1 MFAGRQPLRLDV
13 ATIESGRAPLVGLLA
28 MLSALK
34 SCVLAVVS
42 AGAVV
47 SAAESQTPPP
57 PQPPIEAYASLPAL
71 DQVSISPDGSRI
83 AFIGAIANGG
93 RRLGV
98 QTLAGQALGVVD
110 LGDQKVRAV
119 SWGDDDHVLVTTSDY
134 VAPSGMLLRGE
145 FFNAQSYDVRDRDF
159 VLLMN
164 SSTAAGRS
172 TASIRRSGGSG
183 RFNFIQ
189 GTPFQREI
197 NGRISTYVWG
207 VTEDYSTEVFSVDLD
222 TGVGSRQ
229 SDFGGVMRSDGQ
241 PVARAGWDRDRG
253 RFWVSAKR
261 GAGWT
266 EIWHSD
272 GNMIDR
278 PQLLGFGRTD
288 QTVLLSVPEATSKVL
303 YELPLD
309 GSAARK
315 LSFGEDLHD
324 PSPIYHR
331 YNGRLLGFRVVADD
345 NSEIIFTDPEL
356 AERWAAVTAAY
367 PDQHVTLTSS
377 TPDFDKMVILTEGAE
392 DSGTY
397 VLIDL
402 NARTAKALGRRYPGV
417 PGEALGDV
425 RFTHYRAADGM
436 MIPAYLT
443 LPPGREPRDLPLVV
457 LPHGGP
463 QARDEPGFDYWAQLL
478 ASRGYAVL
486 QPQFRGSDGFGV
498 AHVQA
503 GYGEWGRKMQSDLT
517 DGVRYLVDAGI
528 ADAGRVC
535 IFGWSYG
542 GYAAMAGAT
551 LDADTY
557 RCAIAG
563 AGVSDLPRMLAWE
576 RDQTGGRDSDTVR
589 YWSRF
594 MGAARINDNSIAQ
607 VSPARLADRVRAPVM
622 LIHGRDDSVVPY
634 EQSELFRKAMVDQG
648 KTVEMIDLQG
658 EDHWLSRA
666 SGRLA
671 VFRAAVDFLERNNP
685 PN

>member
-1 MFAGRQPLRLDV
+1 MFSVPRSYLIALFALG
-13 ATIESGRAPLVGLLA
+13 VGA
-28 MLSALK
+28 SSA
-34 SCVLAVVS
+34 S
-42 AGAVV
+42 AQSVR
-47 SAAESQTPPP
+47 
-57 PQPPIEAYASLPAL
+57 PPIEAYASLPAL
-71 DQVSISPDGSRI
+71 DEVAISPDGSRI
-83 AFIGAIANGG
+83 AFIGAIADGG

-98 QTLAGQALGVVD
+98 QTLSGQPLGVVA

-134 VAPSGMLLRGE
+134 VAPSGFLARGE

-159 VLLMN
+159 VLLLN
-164 SSTAAGRS
+164 SSTSAGRS
-172 TASIRRSGGSG
+172 TASIRRSGGAG

-189 GTPFQREI
+189 GMPFQREI
-197 NGRISTYVWG
+197 NGRIGTYVRG
-207 VTEDYSTEVFSVDLD
+207 ITEDYSSRVFSVDLD
-222 TGVGSRQ
+222 TGVGVLQ
-229 SDFGGVMRSDGQ
+229 PDFEGVMRPDGE
-241 PVARAGWDRDRG
+241 PAARVGWDRDRG

-261 GAGWT
+261 GSGWA
-266 EIWHSD
+266 EIWNGD
-272 GNMIDR
+272 GYMIDR
-278 PQLLGFGRTD
+278 PALLGFGRTD
-288 QTVLLSVPEATSKVL
+288 QSVLLSVPEDTSTVL

-309 GSAARK
+309 GSPAKK
-315 LSFGEDLHD
+315 LNFGDLRD
-324 PSPIYHR
+324 PSPLYHR
-331 YNGRLLGFRVVADD
+331 YDGRLLGFQVVGDD
-345 NSEIIFTDPEL
+345 DSEIIFTDEAL
-356 AERWAAVTAAY
+356 SARWASVTAAY
-367 PDQHVTLTSS
+367 PGQHVTLTSA
-377 TPDFDKMVILTEGAE
+377 TPDFDKVIILTQGPE

-397 VLIDL
+397 VLVDL
-402 NARTAKALGRRYPGV
+402 EARTAKPLGRRYPGV
-417 PGEALGDV
+417 PSEAMGEV
-425 RFTHYRAADGM
+425 RFIRYQAADGLT
-436 MIPAYLT
+436 IPAYVT
-443 LPPGREPRDLPLVV
+443 LPPGREPKSLPLVV

-478 ASRGYAVL
+478 ASRGYVVL

-517 DGVRYLVDAGI
+517 DGVRHLVGEAVV
-528 ADAGRVC
+528 DAGRVC

-589 YWSRF
+589 YWRRF
-594 MGAARINDNSIAQ
+594 MGAARINDDSIAQ
-607 VSPARLADRVRAPVM
+607 VSPARLTENVRAPVM

-634 EQSELFRKAMVDQG
+634 EQSEMFRRAMAERG
-648 KTVEMIDLQG
+648 KTVEMVDLQG

-671 VFRAAVDFLERNNP
+671 VFRAAVDFLERHNP
-685 PN
+685 PD